1 MPIGTADTD
10 LTTYLFYLDKI
21 TMKHSLRIAIIAAAG
36 MFMANTASA
45 QGLTG
50 FYVQGDVGLAN
61 LNTNT
66 EKFKVKNTF
75 KSLKNS
81 YKESGF
87 MPRISA
93 GYDFGNNLRVAG
105 DYTHYKTAE
114 DSAHDGGNSLHVKT
128 QARSMGVSA
137 IYDFPIEGTPIKPYA
152 GARVGLN
159 KTKAQA
165 RLQTSDNNRHTAS
178 DSKTK
183 VGMGILLGASYE
195 ISPNISTDVGY
206 RYNHMGSE
214 IKAHEVTAGVRYTFR

>member
-1 MPIGTADTD
+1 M
-10 LTTYLFYLDKI
+10 
-21 TMKHSLRIAIIAAAG
+21 IAAAG
-36 MFMANTASA
+36 MLMAGTAA
-45 QGLTG
+45 AENGAG

-87 MPRISA
+87 VPRISA

-105 DYTHYKTAE
+105 DYTHYKNVE
-114 DSAHDGGNSLHVKT
+114 DSARDGDTSLNVKG
-128 QARSMGVSA
+128 QARGMGVSA
-137 IYDFPIEGTPIKPYA
+137 IYDFPLEGTPIKPYA

-159 KTKAQA
+159 KTKVQA
-165 RLQTSDNNRHTAS
+165 RLQNGSNTQSHS

-183 VGMGILLGASYE
+183 VGMGVMVGASYE

>member
-1 MPIGTADTD
+1 
-10 LTTYLFYLDKI
+10 
-21 TMKHSLRIAIIAAAG
+21 MKQLHKVMIAAAG
-36 MFMANTASA
+36 MLMAGTVAAENGA
-45 QGLTG
+45 G

-105 DYTHYKTAE
+105 DYTHYKDA
-114 DSAHDGGNSLHVKT
+114 DNSARDGDTSLHVKT

-137 IYDFPIEGTPIKPYA
+137 VYDFPIEGTAIKPYA

-159 KTKAQA
+159 KTKLQA
-165 RLQTSDNNRHTAS
+165 RLQNGGNTQSSS

-183 VGMGILLGASYE
+183 VGMGVLLGASYE